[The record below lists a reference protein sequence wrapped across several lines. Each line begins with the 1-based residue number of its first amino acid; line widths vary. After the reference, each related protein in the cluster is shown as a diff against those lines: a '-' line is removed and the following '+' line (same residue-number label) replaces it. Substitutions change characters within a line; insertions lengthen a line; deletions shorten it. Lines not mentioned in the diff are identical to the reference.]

1 MKYLVIVESPAK
13 KSKYNNFL
21 IQLMD
26 IHLL

>member
-1 MKYLVIVESPAK
+1 MKYLVIVEFPNK
-13 KSKYNNFL
+13 KVKYNNFL